1 MKSGSV
7 GASIVGG
14 NANVDRIRVLL
25 ILCVLKKEVRCQYM
39 RAYIHLNGITNL
51 KKYVPVAI
59 IVKGI
64 GVENLELGHV
74 STSVL
79 IFSYQLLIW
88 ESPLRIFIEEFH
100 IRMGG
105 GRVEIVVEFLHVLP
119 MITLVT
125 CNTEKTFLEDMVL
138 TVPDRKREAETLV
151 VV

>member
-1 MKSGSV
+1 MRLLY
-7 GASIVGG
+7 AHIPSI
-14 NANVDRIRVLL
+14 
-25 ILCVLKKEVRCQYM
+25 M
-39 RAYIHLNGITNL
+39 THLDED
-51 KKYVPVAI
+51 VPVAI
-59 IVKGI
+59 IVKAI

-79 IFSYQLLIW
+79 ILSYQLLIW

-105 GRVEIVVEFLHVLP
+105 GRGEIVVEFLHVLP